1 MSHEGGLQRLPSLP
15 EHSSRKGLFARLG
28 RGTREE
34 SLRGGTQDPPP
45 PKPRGWFG
53 TGLSRAASL
62 DPDTA
67 ASKAV
72 VASHH
77 SRTRSLEDAV
87 AEPEPEITKKTH
99 RRGRSFS
106 TFLRKNLGLSRPS
119 SSQSSVDEFEVDAA
133 SPPTDAHPP
142 SQPSSRLGATSA
154 PATPAPVALASSRA
168 LPPSS
173 GASGLS
179 CFGLGLR
186 SSEDDAGAELVSSAP
201 PSARSVPEQAPG
213 RTGTPSVR
221 GSPAVPTPATPAAP
235 PPAPAGAPAP
245 APAPALAPAPRLP
258 VAGIRN
264 VGNTCFVN
272 AALQCLSRTPG
283 LATGLAPDL
292 QARVQAAVA
301 AEGAAAAAGAA
312 GLGGG
317 AAMVDPGEAPGSVD
331 VHALA
336 RASTDRSGAL
346 ESAASLA
353 VAQAQLAR
361 EEGGAAAGSRAT
373 EPPADVGGDQADAG
387 GGAGAD
393 ASPGEQPSAVHAGLF
408 RVAEEPAADATAA
421 DEPGAG
427 PAVTDAD
434 ATGRDEE
441 GPGGGQD
448 VDLAAARQTLAE
460 DGGPGGEAARA
471 PRRGEG
477 DGALPPSSKP
487 QVEEKEATPSAPA
500 GAGEAA
506 AGSGPLQA
514 SAAPSAPAPKATERP
529 PRGELLAS
537 FLQLVLK
544 LYLHSGAG
552 GLDPMHFI
560 RTLKSFPMAAEF
572 LDGGQHDCQEVL
584 RVLMDLLHDDLKPLP
599 PPAPAEGEEAGPP
612 ASPST
617 VAPGFPPVPPSPLFP
632 ESEPEKAD
640 RHWKQYLERDSSTVT
655 ELFGGQL
662 QSSITCHKC
671 NGRFTMYEPFWD
683 LSLPLAK
690 EGKQSSL
697 SWLGIKGSPASISDC
712 LTVFAADEKLEGA
725 EAFSCEVCKAK
736 TPATKHLRL
745 QRLPQILVLHIKRFK
760 YRGFFTDKLTASV
773 SYPLAGLSLD
783 TYLSPEALVAGE
795 GGALYDLYAV
805 SNHYGNLSG
814 GHYTAMCRV
823 QSPQAPEGEWYCFND
838 DLVNRVSEDQVM
850 SQYAYI
856 LFYARRPRAAAA

>member
-1 MSHEGGLQRLPSLP
+1 MIDTFSWGLRTLCRTMSHEGGLQRLPSLP

-154 PATPAPVALASSRA
+154 PATPAP
-168 LPPSS
+168 
-173 GASGLS
+173 
-179 CFGLGLR
+179 
-186 SSEDDAGAELVSSAP
+186 
-201 PSARSVPEQAPG
+201 
-213 RTGTPSVR
+213 
-221 GSPAVPTPATPAAP
+221 
-235 PPAPAGAPAP
+235 
-245 APAPALAPAPRLP
+245 
-258 VAGIRN
+258 
-264 VGNTCFVN
+264 
-272 AALQCLSRTPG
+272 CLSRTPG